1 MGTRSRHW
9 DWALGW
15 DGGYWERALGR
26 APGQG
31 GMAPG
36 TGTGVGTGRA
46 LGPRLDTGNGHRGGY
61 WDGTGMGPGAGTGQL
76 PGQGWALQRVPGQ
89 VRGSQGEVGPSGTAC
104 SAAGPVRVPALPC
117 PPRRYMCSLSLF
129 HYSEYLVT
137 AINNPR
143 SLSLDS
149 FLLNHSFEYNL
160 AALSSW
166 VEFTLEK
173 LLVPGQLGR
182 GGAEPPVGVF
192 FGLRNEWRR

>member
-1 MGTRSRHW
+1 MGQNWDGAARHRDGPW
-9 DWALGW
+9 GRHRAGLDRHRDGYRDGHREWALGW
-15 DGGYWERALGR
+15 DGTGTRYRDGEGL
-26 APGQG
+26 APGWNGHQDGVARHRDVHQG
-31 GMAPG
+31 G
-36 TGTGVGTGRA
+36 TGWHRD
-46 LGPRLDTGNGHRGGY
+46 GPR
-61 WDGTGMGPGAGTGQL
+61 AV
-76 PGQGWALQRVPGQ
+76 RV
-89 VRGSQGEVGPSGTAC
+89 RRGPSGTAC
-104 SAAGPVRVPALPC
+104 RADSPVPALPC

-173 LLVPGQLGR
+173 LLVPGQPRRAAG
-182 GGAEPPVGVF
+182 GGAEPPSGVF
-192 FGLRNEWRR
+192 LRLRNGRRR

>member
-1 MGTRSRHW
+1 MGGFGWCSEGGAGNGGGVSQSWGGRTGRGGITRPQGRDAS
-9 DWALGW
+9 DP
-15 DGGYWERALGR
+15 R
-26 APGQG
+26 AP
-31 GMAPG
+31 
-36 TGTGVGTGRA
+36 R
-46 LGPRLDTGNGHRGGY
+46 
-61 WDGTGMGPGAGTGQL
+61 
-76 PGQGWALQRVPGQ
+76 
-89 VRGSQGEVGPSGTAC
+89 
-104 SAAGPVRVPALPC
+104 C

-173 LLVPGQLGR
+173 LLLPGQPQPRAVLPNTPAHVLGWCFWPR
-182 GGAEPPVGVF
+182 LSCCTAN
-192 FGLRNEWRR
+192 RNSLT

>member
-1 MGTRSRHW
+1 
-9 DWALGW
+9 
-15 DGGYWERALGR
+15 
-26 APGQG
+26 
-31 GMAPG
+31 
-36 TGTGVGTGRA
+36 
-46 LGPRLDTGNGHRGGY
+46 
-61 WDGTGMGPGAGTGQL
+61 
-76 PGQGWALQRVPGQ
+76 
-89 VRGSQGEVGPSGTAC
+89 
-104 SAAGPVRVPALPC
+104 
-117 PPRRYMCSLSLF
+117 MCSLSLF

-173 LLVPGQLGR
+173 LLVPGQLGW

-192 FGLRNEWRR
+192 LGLRNEWHR